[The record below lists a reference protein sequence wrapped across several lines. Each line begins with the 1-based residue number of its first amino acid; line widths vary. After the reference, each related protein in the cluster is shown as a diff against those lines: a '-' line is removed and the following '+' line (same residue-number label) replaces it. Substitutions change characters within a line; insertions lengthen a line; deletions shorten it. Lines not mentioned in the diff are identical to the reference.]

1 MPRAPTEPALP
12 RPIDLAE
19 RRAVR
24 AAHAPPEP
32 TDRGTSSEALV
43 TRAQRGDVD
52 AWSRLYREHFDA
64 VYRHVCF
71 LTGDAGL
78 AEDLVQDAFA
88 RAMTNAA
95 SYDGR
100 SSFVNWL
107 RGIALNVVRMHWRR
121 SRTSDRVQGQ
131 LHTMQQL
138 APAEGTPERWHLQE
152 QRAQVVY
159 EILGTLPIHLRE
171 AFVLR
176 ELEGL
181 PTAEAARQ
189 LEISPGNLAVRATR
203 ARKRIRKE
211 LLRRGWMPEGRSS

>member
-1 MPRAPTEPALP
+1 MPRAPSEPALP

-24 AAHAPPEP
+24 TSAAPMDE
-32 TDRGTSSEALV
+32 GTSSEALV
-43 TRAQRGDVD
+43 TRAQRGDLD

-64 VYRHVCF
+64 VFRHVCY
-71 LTGDAGL
+71 LTGDAAL

-100 SSFVNWL
+100 SSFLNWL

-121 SRTSDRVQGQ
+121 SRTTDRVQGQ
-131 LHTMQQL
+131 LRTLQDL
-138 APAEGTPERWHLQE
+138 GAPEGTPERHHLQE
-152 QRAQVVY
+152 QRMLAVY
-159 EILGTLPIHLRE
+159 EILSTMPIHLRE

-181 PTAEAARQ
+181 PTAEAAQQ
-189 LEISPGNLAVRATR
+189 LGISTGNLAVRATR
-203 ARKRIRKE
+203 ARQRIRKE
-211 LLRRGWMPEGRSS
+211 LERRGWMPEGRRS